1 MNKLVNNIP
10 NDLDAR
16 DQEILAEIFERR
28 AAFTFPCMGDYV
40 VFPGGQ
46 LERFSSDYSDR
57 IQTSPS
63 GSFYLTSSGF
73 GSLGSGGLNP
83 SIPRSTITPTDATLP
98 GTFWFFHHGIGGA
111 GRGVYF
117 DIPCRVFKTSAKYEG
132 FLSKDFAC
140 PRIAALAE
148 QVRDLVMPA

>member
-28 AAFTFPCMGDYV
+28 AAFTIPCMGDYV

-73 GSLGSGGLNP
+73 GSLGSDELLHPMRCKGWSFTGRMT
-83 SIPRSTITPTDATLP
+83 PRL
-98 GTFWFFHHGIGGA
+98 GQ
-111 GRGVYF
+111 
-117 DIPCRVFKTSAKYEG
+117 
-132 FLSKDFAC
+132 FLTGY
-140 PRIAALAE
+140 
-148 QVRDLVMPA
+148 

>member
-117 DIPCRVFKTSAKYEG
+117 DIPCRVYKTSAKYAG
-132 FLSKDFAC
+132 YLGSDFAC

-148 QVRDLVMPA
+148 QVRELVMPA

>member
-28 AAFTFPCMGDYV
+28 AAFTLPGMGDYV

-148 QVRDLVMPA
+148 QVRELVMPA

>member
-28 AAFTFPCMGDYV
+28 AAFTLPCMGDYV

-117 DIPCRVFKTSAKYEG
+117 DIPCRVYKTSAKYEG
-132 FLSKDFAC
+132 FLSKVFAC

-148 QVRDLVMPA
+148 QVRELVIPA

>member
-28 AAFTFPCMGDYV
+28 AAFTLPCMGDYV

-57 IQTSPS
+57 IKTSPS

-117 DIPCRVFKTSAKYEG
+117 DIPCRVYKTSAKYEG
-132 FLSKDFAC
+132 FLSKVFAC

-148 QVRDLVMPA
+148 QVRELVIPA

>member
-16 DQEILAEIFERR
+16 DQEILAKIFERR

-57 IQTSPS
+57 ILTSPS

-148 QVRDLVMPA
+148 QVRELVMPA

>member
-16 DQEILAEIFERR
+16 DQEILAEIFNRR
-28 AAFTFPCMGDYV
+28 SAFTIPCIGDYV
-40 VFPGGQ
+40 VFPTGQ

-63 GSFYLTSSGF
+63 GSFYLTSGGF
-73 GSLGSGGLNP
+73 GSLGSGALNP

-148 QVRDLVMPA
+148 QVRELVMPA

>member
-117 DIPCRVFKTSAKYEG
+117 DMPCRVFKTSAKYEG
-132 FLSKDFAC
+132 FVSKEFAC

-148 QVRDLVMPA
+148 QVRELVMPA

>member
-28 AAFTFPCMGDYV
+28 AAFTLPCMGDYV

-117 DIPCRVFKTSAKYEG
+117 DIPCRVYKTSAKYEG
-132 FLSKDFAC
+132 FLSKVFAC

-148 QVRDLVMPA
+148 QVRELVMPA